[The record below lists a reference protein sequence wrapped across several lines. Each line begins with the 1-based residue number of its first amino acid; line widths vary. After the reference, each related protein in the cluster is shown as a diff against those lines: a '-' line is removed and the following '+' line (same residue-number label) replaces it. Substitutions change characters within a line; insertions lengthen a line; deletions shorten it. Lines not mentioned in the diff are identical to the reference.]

1 MQGQSDQCDFNWPG
15 MATAEKNSFEEEMKG
30 DPVIILPL
38 SVSGYICSVLQEL
51 VAYINQ
57 PFLLLVTWFCKS
69 LLPSSTVILSRIIN
83 PQAAYL
89 RFSQLI

>member
-1 MQGQSDQCDFNWPG
+1 
-15 MATAEKNSFEEEMKG
+15 MATAGKNSFEEEMKG

-57 PFLLLVTWFCKS
+57 PF
-69 LLPSSTVILSRIIN
+69 
-83 PQAAYL
+83 
-89 RFSQLI
+89 